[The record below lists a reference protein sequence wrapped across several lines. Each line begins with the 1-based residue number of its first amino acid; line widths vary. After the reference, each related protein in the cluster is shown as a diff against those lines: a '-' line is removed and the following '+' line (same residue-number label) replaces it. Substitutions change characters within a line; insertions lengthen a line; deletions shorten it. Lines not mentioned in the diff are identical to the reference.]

1 MFLSYIALISITPHY
16 GNQLGGTP
24 VLIKG
29 ISFNELVNITCQ
41 FDDIKTR
48 GIRISNKEA
57 MCVSPRLAKSGS
69 VPFSVSINDV
79 LVDNSVRSFYARK

>member
-1 MFLSYIALISITPHY
+1 MSITPHY

-29 ISFNELVNITCQ
+29 ISFNEFVNISCR
-41 FDDIKTR
+41 FDNIKTR
-48 GIRISNKEA
+48 GIRISNREA
-57 MCVSPRLAKSGS
+57 MCVSPRLPKSGS

-79 LVDNSVRSFYARK
+79 LVENSVRFFYARK

>member
-1 MFLSYIALISITPHY
+1 MSITPHY

-41 FDDIKTR
+41 FDDIKTQ
-48 GIRISNKEA
+48 GIRMSNREA
-57 MCVSPRLAKSGS
+57 MCVSPRLPKSGS

-79 LVDNSVRSFYARK
+79 LVENSVRFFYARK

>member
-1 MFLSYIALISITPHY
+1 MISITPHC

-29 ISFNELVNITCQ
+29 TCFNELVNISCQ
-41 FDDIKTR
+41 FDNIKTR
-48 GIRISNKEA
+48 GIRISNREA

-79 LVDNSVRSFYARK
+79 LIENSVRCFYTRK